1 MSLDPISSQSPK
13 FQLLSLLEK
22 NFQYMNGGAQI
33 FNLHWTM
40 ESSYAM
46 LSHTG
51 TEIVNGSRM
60 IIQKRHW
67 LGNSQVTEYKK
78 FAGR

>member
-1 MSLDPISSQSPK
+1 MSLDLISSQSPHL
-13 FQLLSLLEK
+13 QLLSLLGE

-33 FNLHWTM
+33 FNLHWTI

-51 TEIVNGSRM
+51 TEIVSGSRV

-67 LGNSQVTEYKK
+67 LGNSQVTECKK
-78 FAGR
+78 FARK